1 MAFDPTKYREAYLVP
16 KARLK
21 LTSLPDDLLERY
33 AISLPMT
40 DADIAATVRAVRAAW
55 SSQQAG
61 SLTAKFAK
69 LCIGADDV
77 LKSAHGDQLLSAKWW
92 EEQAARQQKAAGLA
106 VTQLAELLK
115 ESHGAFGYLTQS
127 YLDGCATTLG
137 IRTEQAEQAANEAGL
152 EVLPSSLLP
161 DKAPISEAQYA
172 TLESQLATA
181 GASTLVHL
189 LHPEVESFSILRGFS
204 VPSKADARL
213 DGDAVGTQLVRAEKL
228 QVSPANDARR
238 EALRLLKS
246 VAKDSNLAQLALHN
260 LAQLARRNS
269 TLGIAGVRR
278 QLVKV
283 GLTASDAA
291 ALAVLTSGAGPSD
304 AVIGPA
310 RVETLLAEGRLRE
323 ATQAANEL
331 PSTFKDEKTRLITR
345 VEAARA
351 RYDQLVK
358 EALELLAVP
367 DEVAAL
373 SRVRDAG
380 AISAD
385 EAEQVLATVPLAPPN
400 APIAGVEGSTA
411 HIHWK
416 PNLGHSADT
425 TYVVRRGEN
434 VAPTSIVEGFE
445 VFSGKSHEASDQQV
459 PIARVLYYS
468 VFATAPG
475 RPASRSATT
484 TLIVAP
490 PVVDLK
496 ADIGSDHVTFHWSGH
511 PHVNRFIAAQRLAD
525 GQRSPRDVVNN
536 SVRLIGLPEGQPVSI
551 EVIAEYRAPDGRP
564 LRSQPRDI
572 SATPRSRARPIDA
585 IRARPAARGGDCNVA
600 ISWVRVDNSDVRIRR
615 SESPSPWPPGTWI
628 ESEEFTGFGSEV
640 SGRITNRGNDITLE
654 ASVPEGHLHHVV
666 AFSIGG
672 TGIVVGRSTV
682 IGVTEPVTRL
692 AFQQFSGFAKLTWI
706 WPDGSTLAEV
716 TWESDGSEE
725 DAVGVEKVKL
735 SEYDRNGGFD
745 VPLRQ
750 GNTVIEVRSLMA
762 VGDSVIGSSPVRVV
776 VEASRAPKV
785 QYSVESSPRLG
796 PLGGRTKR
804 FVFEADTPITSARLR
819 IVAAEGLVMP
829 TSVDGSTL
837 LTEVELALRP
847 GAKQVETVNIP
858 RFIGRP
864 YWVRCFAIDER
875 LELLDPPINAL
886 KEA

>member
-1 MAFDPTKYREAYLVP
+1 MAFDPARYREAYLLP

-33 AISLPMT
+33 AISLPTT
-40 DADIAATVRAVRAAW
+40 DADIASTVRAVRASW

-69 LCIGADDV
+69 LCIGADHD
-77 LKSAHGDQLLSAKWW
+77 LKSTHGDRMLSAKWW
-92 EEQAARQQKAAGLA
+92 EEQAAKQQKAASQA

-115 ESHGAFGYLTQS
+115 ESHGVFGYLTQS

-137 IRTEQAEQAANEAGL
+137 IGTEQAVQAASQAGL
-152 EVLPSSLLP
+152 EVLPSDLLP
-161 DKAPISEAQYA
+161 VKAPISDAQYA
-172 TLESQLATA
+172 TLEGQMAMA
-181 GASTLVHL
+181 GAFTLVHL
-189 LHPEVESFSILRGFS
+189 LHPEAKNFSIVRGFS

-238 EALRLLKS
+238 EALRFLKS
-246 VAKDSNLAQLALHN
+246 VAKDKHLHQLALHN
-260 LAQLARRNS
+260 LAQLARRSSN
-269 TLGIAGVRR
+269 LGIAGVRQ

-283 GLTASDAA
+283 GLTATDAA

-310 RVETLLAEGRLRE
+310 RIETLLAEGRLRE

-331 PSTFKDEKTRLITR
+331 PSTFKDERARLIAR
-345 VEAARA
+345 VETARA
-351 RYDQLVK
+351 CYDQLIK
-358 EALELLAVP
+358 EALELLAIP
-367 DEVAAL
+367 DEVTAL
-373 SRVRDAG
+373 SRVRDAA

-385 EAEQVLATVPLAPPN
+385 EAEQVLATIPLAPPS
-400 APIAGVEGSTA
+400 APIAGVEENTA

-416 PNLGHSADT
+416 PNLGHSEDT

-434 VAPTSIVEGFE
+434 VAPTSVVEGIG
-445 VFSGKSHEASDQQV
+445 VFTGKSHEASDQQV
-459 PIARVLYYS
+459 AVARVLYYS

-496 ADIGSDHVTFHWSGH
+496 ADIGPDHVTFRWSGH
-511 PHVNRFIAAQRLAD
+511 PHVYRFIATQRLAD
-525 GQRSPRDVVNN
+525 GQRSTRDVINN
-536 SVRLIGLPEGQPVSI
+536 SVRLVGLPEGQPVSI
-551 EVIAEYRAPDGRP
+551 EVIAEYQAPDGRP
-564 LRSQPRDI
+564 LRSEPRDI
-572 SATPRSRARPIDA
+572 SAIPRSRARPIEA
-585 IRARPAARGGDCNVA
+585 IRARPAASGGDSNVA
-600 ISWVRVDNSDVRIRR
+600 INWARVDNSDVRIRR
-615 SESPSPWPPGTWI
+615 SKSPSPWPPGTWI
-628 ESEEFTGFGSEV
+628 ESDDFTGFGCEV
-640 SGRITNRGNDITLE
+640 SGRITNRGNDVTLE
-654 ASVPEGHLHHVV
+654 ASVPEGQIHHIV

-682 IGVTEPVTRL
+682 IGVTEPVKRL
-692 AFQQFSGFAKLTWI
+692 GVQQFSGYAKLTWI

-716 TWESDGSEE
+716 TWESDGSDK

-735 SEYDRNGGFD
+735 SEYDRNGGFN
-745 VPLRQ
+745 VPLGQ
-750 GNTVIEVRSLMA
+750 GDTVVEVRSLMV
-762 VGDSVIGSSPVRVV
+762 VGDSAIGSSPVQVV
-776 VEASRAPKV
+776 VKASRASKV

-804 FVFEADTPITSARLR
+804 FIFEADTPITGARLR
-819 IVAAEGLVMP
+819 IVATQGLVMP
-829 TSVDGSTL
+829 SSEDGSTL
-837 LTEVELALRP
+837 LTEIELALRP
-847 GAKQVETVNIP
+847 GTKHVETVSIP
-858 RFIGRP
+858 KYIGRP
-864 YWVRCFAIDER
+864 YWVRCFAADDR

-886 KEA
+886 KET